1 MTKTILVIGT
11 FDTKADELA
20 YLIARIES
28 QGGAVLAMDV
38 SVLGQAAI
46 PVGITKH
53 EVAAAAGT
61 TINALIALG
70 EEGEA
75 FAQMSAGAATLT
87 RRLHQAGR
95 VDGMIALGGTM
106 GTDLALDCAQALPLG
121 VPKYIVSTV
130 AGSPLIAAE
139 RMAADVQFILWAGG
153 LYGLNPLC
161 KSSLSQAAGA
171 VLGAARAAEPP
182 RFDRPLIGM
191 TSLGSSCLKYMKRLH
206 PELTRRGYD
215 IAVFHTTGM
224 GGMAFERLAA
234 DGAFACVMDFSL
246 QELVNMLNG
255 SLVSAGA
262 DRLTGAGRSG
272 TPQLVAPGAADIL
285 DLAGWQDI
293 PERFRDR
300 PFHMH
305 NRLIKSVAFNA
316 DERRDL
322 ARAMADRLAAAQG
335 PTHFFLPKGGIEE
348 WDRPGEAARDPEGLA
363 AFCEAAESA
372 MAGRIGLTVLDAHI
386 NDAAFCTAVLARLD
400 DWIAAGIVPKGRPEN
415 EDQKTALGTAA
426 DS

>member
-20 YLIARIES
+20 YLIDRIKA

-38 SVLGQAAI
+38 SILGQAKI
-46 PVGITKH
+46 PVDVTKH
-53 EVAAAAGT
+53 QVAAAADT
-61 TINALIALG
+61 TIDALIALG

-75 FAQMSAGAATLT
+75 FTRMSAGAALLT
-87 RRLHQAGR
+87 RQLHAQGR
-95 VDGMIALGGTM
+95 FHGMIALGGTM

-171 VLGAARAAEPP
+171 VLGAAQAVEAPQ
-182 RFDRPLIGM
+182 FDRPLIGM

-206 PELTRRGYD
+206 PELTKRGYD

-234 DGAFACVMDFSL
+234 EGTFACVMDFSL
-246 QELVNMLNG
+246 QELVNMLHG

-285 DLAGWQDI
+285 DLAGWQPI
-293 PERFRDR
+293 PERFQDR
-300 PFHMH
+300 PFHEH
-305 NRLIKSVAFNA
+305 HRLIKSVGFNA
-316 DERRDL
+316 EERRDL
-322 ARAMADRLAAAQG
+322 ARAIADRLATANG

-348 WDRPGEAARDPEGLA
+348 WDKPGEAAHDPDGLA
-363 AFCEAAESA
+363 AFTEEAERALS
-372 MAGRIGLTVLDAHI
+372 GRVEHTVLDCHI
-386 NDAAFCTAVLARLD
+386 NDAAFCDAVLDQLD
-400 DWIAAGIVPKGRPEN
+400 AWVAAGIVPRGV
-415 EDQKTALGTAA
+415 A
-426 DS
+426 

>member
-20 YLIARIES
+20 YLIDRIKR
-28 QGGAVLAMDV
+28 QGGQVLAMDV
-38 SVLGQAAI
+38 SVLGEAKI
-46 PVGITKH
+46 PVGVTKH
-53 EVAAAAGT
+53 EVAAAAGQ
-61 TINALIALG
+61 TIDGLIALG

-75 FAQMSAGAATLT
+75 FALMSAGAA
-87 RRLHQAGR
+87 RLASRLYKEGR
-95 VDGMIALGGTM
+95 FHGMIALGGTM
-106 GTDLALDCAQALPLG
+106 GTDLALDCAQALPIG

-171 VLGAARAAEPP
+171 VLGAAQSVEPP
-182 RFDRPLIGM
+182 SFDRPLIGM

-206 PELTRRGYD
+206 PELTKRGYD

-224 GGMAFERLAA
+224 GGMAFERLA
-234 DGAFACVMDFSL
+234 DEGTFACVMDFSL
-246 QELVNMLNG
+246 QELVNMLHG

-285 DLAGWQDI
+285 DLAGWQPI
-293 PERFRDR
+293 PARFQDR
-300 PFHMH
+300 PFHEH
-305 NRLIKSVAFNA
+305 NRLIKSIGFNA

-322 ARAMADRLAAAQG
+322 AHAIADRLAGAKG

-348 WDRPGEAARDPEGLA
+348 WDRPGEAAHDPEGLA
-363 AFCEAAESA
+363 AFTDEAERA
-372 MAGRIGLTVLDAHI
+372 MTGRVEMTVLDCHI
-386 NDAAFCTAVLARLD
+386 NDAAFCDAVLAKLD
-400 DWIAAGIVPKGRPEN
+400 AWVTAGIVPKG
-415 EDQKTALGTAA
+415 KAA
-426 DS
+426 

>member
-20 YLIARIES
+20 YLIGRIKA
-28 QGGAVLAMDV
+28 QGGDVLTMDV
-38 SVLGQAAI
+38 SVLGEAQI
-46 PVGITKH
+46 PVEVSKH
-53 EVAAAAGT
+53 EVAAAAGA
-61 TINALIALG
+61 TIDGLIALG

-75 FAQMSAGAATLT
+75 FARMSAGAAVLT
-87 RRLHQAGR
+87 RRLYDAGR
-95 VDGMIALGGTM
+95 FHGMIALGGTM

-139 RMAADVQFILWAGG
+139 RMAADAQFILWAGG

-171 VLGAARAAEPP
+171 VLGAAQAVEMPQ
-182 RFDRPLIGM
+182 FDRPMIGM

-234 DGAFACVMDFSL
+234 EGLFACVMDFSL
-246 QELVNMLNG
+246 QEFVNVQHG

-272 TPQLVAPGAADIL
+272 TPQMVAPGAADIL
-285 DLAGWQDI
+285 DLAGWQEI
-293 PERFRDR
+293 PARFLDR
-300 PFHMH
+300 PFHQH
-305 NRLIKSVAFNA
+305 NRLIKNVAFNA
-316 DERRDL
+316 EERRAL
-322 ARAMADRLAAAQG
+322 ARAMADRLAKATG

-348 WDRPGEAARDPEGLA
+348 WDRPGEAAHDPEGLA
-363 AFCEAAESA
+363 AFTDEAARA
-372 MAGRIGLTVLDAHI
+372 MAGRVQMTALDCHI
-386 NDAAFCTAVLARLD
+386 NDAAFCDAALAKLD
-400 DWIAAGIVPKGRPEN
+400 DWVAAGIVAAGRVS
-415 EDQKTALGTAA
+415 A
-426 DS
+426 

>member
-20 YLIARIES
+20 YLIGRIKA

-38 SVLGQAAI
+38 SVLGEAMF
-46 PVGITKH
+46 PVEVSKH
-53 EVAAAAGT
+53 DVAAAAGA
-61 TINALIALG
+61 TIAGLVGLG

-75 FAQMSAGAATLT
+75 FGRMSVGAALLT
-87 RRLHQAGR
+87 RQLYDAGR
-95 VDGMIALGGTM
+95 FHGMIALGGTM
-106 GTDLALDCAQALPLG
+106 GTDLALDCAQALPIG

-171 VLGAARAAEPP
+171 VLGAAQAVEPP
-182 RFDRPLIGM
+182 EFDRPMIGM

-206 PELTRRGYD
+206 PELTKRGYD
-215 IAVFHTTGM
+215 VAVFHTTGM

-234 DGAFACVMDFSL
+234 EGVFACVMDFSL
-246 QELVNMLNG
+246 QEFVNVQHG

-293 PERFRDR
+293 PDRFNDR
-300 PFHMH
+300 PFHQH
-305 NRLIKSVAFNA
+305 NRLIKNVAFNA
-316 DERRDL
+316 QERRAL
-322 ARAMADRLAAAQG
+322 ARAMADRLAAATG

-348 WDRPGEAARDPEGLA
+348 WDKPGEAAHDPDGLA
-363 AFCEAAESA
+363 AFTAEAEAA
-372 MAGRIGLTVLDAHI
+372 MTGRVDLTVLDCHI
-386 NDAAFCTAVLARLD
+386 NDAVFCEAVLAQLD
-400 DWIAAGIVPKGRPEN
+400 AWVGAGIVAKG
-415 EDQKTALGTAA
+415 KLA
-426 DS
+426 S

>member
-11 FDTKADELA
+11 FDTKADELS
-20 YLIARIES
+20 YLIGRIRA

-38 SVLGQAAI
+38 SVLGEAQI
-46 PVGITKH
+46 PVEVSKH
-53 EVAAAAGT
+53 DVAAAVGE
-61 TINALIALG
+61 TIDGLIALG

-75 FAQMSAGAATLT
+75 FARMSAGAAVLT
-87 RRLHQAGR
+87 RRLHDAGR
-95 VDGMIALGGTM
+95 FHGMIALGGTM
-106 GTDLALDCAQALPLG
+106 GTDLALDCAQALPIG

-171 VLGAARAAEPP
+171 VLGAAQAVEPP
-182 RFDRPLIGM
+182 RFDRPMIGM

-234 DGAFACVMDFSL
+234 EGLFACVMDFSL
-246 QELVNMLNG
+246 QEFVNVQHG

-285 DLAGWQDI
+285 DLAGWQEI
-293 PERFRDR
+293 PARFHDR
-300 PFHMH
+300 PFHQH
-305 NRLIKSVAFNA
+305 NRLIKNVAFNA
-316 DERRDL
+316 EERRAL
-322 ARAMADRLAAAQG
+322 ARAMADRLAGAKG

-348 WDRPGEAARDPEGLA
+348 WDRPGEAAHDPEGLA
-363 AFCEAAESA
+363 AFVDEAERALT
-372 MAGRIGLTVLDAHI
+372 GRVGLTTLACHI
-386 NDAAFCTAVLARLD
+386 NDALFCEAVLAKLD
-400 DWIAAGIVPKGRPEN
+400 DWIAAGIVAAGRV
-415 EDQKTALGTAA
+415 AA
-426 DS
+426 

>member
-20 YLIARIES
+20 YLISRIKA
-28 QGGAVLAMDV
+28 QGGEVLAMDV
-38 SVLGQAAI
+38 SILGQAKTS
-46 PVGITKH
+46 VDVSKH
-53 EVAAAAGT
+53 QVAAAANT
-61 TINALIALG
+61 TIDALIALG

-75 FAQMSAGAATLT
+75 FARMSAGAARMT
-87 RRLHQAGR
+87 RKLHAEGR
-95 VDGMIALGGTM
+95 FHGMIALGGTM

-171 VLGAARAAEPP
+171 VLGAAQAVEAPKL
-182 RFDRPLIGM
+182 DRPLIGM

-234 DGAFACVMDFSL
+234 EGTFACVMDFSL
-246 QELVNMLNG
+246 QELVNMLHG

-285 DLAGWQDI
+285 DLAGWQPI
-293 PERFRDR
+293 PPRFQDR
-300 PFHMH
+300 PFHEH
-305 NRLIKSVAFNA
+305 NRLIKSVGFNA
-316 DERRDL
+316 EERREL
-322 ARAMADRLAAAQG
+322 ARVIADRLAQAKG
-335 PTHFFLPKGGIEE
+335 PTHFFLPRGGIEE
-348 WDRPGEAARDPEGLA
+348 WDRPGEAAHDPEGLA
-363 AFCEAAESA
+363 AFTEAAERA
-372 MAGRIGLTVLDAHI
+372 LTGRVEHTVLDCHI
-386 NDAAFCTAVLARLD
+386 NDAAFCDAVLAKLD
-400 DWIAAGIVPKGRPEN
+400 EWVAAGIVPKG
-415 EDQKTALGTAA
+415 AA
-426 DS
+426 

>member
-20 YLIARIES
+20 YLIARIEA
-28 QGGAVLAMDV
+28 QGGVVLAMDV
-38 SVLGQAAI
+38 SILGEARL
-46 PVGITKH
+46 PVAVTKH
-53 EVAAAAGT
+53 EVAVAADT
-61 TINALIALG
+61 TIDALIALG

-75 FAQMSAGAATLT
+75 FARMSAGAAVLT
-87 RRLHQAGR
+87 RRLHSEGR
-95 VDGMIALGGTM
+95 IDGMIALGGTM
-106 GTDLALDCAQALPLG
+106 GTDLALDCAQALPIG

-130 AGSPLIAAE
+130 AGSPLIAAD

-171 VLGAARAAEPP
+171 VLGAAQAVEPP
-182 RFDRPLIGM
+182 SFDRPLIGM

-246 QELVNMLNG
+246 QEFVNVQHG

-285 DLAGWQDI
+285 DLAGWQDV

-300 PFHMH
+300 PFHQH
-305 NRLIKSVAFNA
+305 NRLIKNVAFNA
-316 DERRDL
+316 GERRAL
-322 ARAMADRLAAAQG
+322 ARAMADRLAGATG
-335 PTHFFLPKGGIEE
+335 PTHFFLPRNGIEE
-348 WDRPGEAARDPEGLA
+348 WDRPGEAAHDPEGLA
-363 AFCEAAESA
+363 AFVDETESA
-372 MAGRIGLTVLDAHI
+372 MTGRVALTALDCHI
-386 NDAAFCTAVLARLD
+386 NDPAFCEAVMTQLD
-400 DWIAAGIVPKGRPEN
+400 AWVAQGLVPKG
-415 EDQKTALGTAA
+415 AA
-426 DS
+426 A

>member
-20 YLIARIES
+20 YLISRIKA
-28 QGGAVLAMDV
+28 QGGSVVAMDV
-38 SVLGQAAI
+38 SVLGQAKI
-46 PVGITKH
+46 PVDLTKH
-53 EVAAAAGT
+53 DVAAAADT
-61 TINALIALG
+61 TIDALIALG

-75 FAQMSAGAATLT
+75 FARMSAGAALLT
-87 RRLHQAGR
+87 RKLHAEGR
-95 VDGMIALGGTM
+95 FHGMIALGGTM

-171 VLGAARAAEPP
+171 VLGAAQAVEPP
-182 RFDRPLIGM
+182 QFDRPLIGM
-191 TSLGSSCLKYMKRLH
+191 TSLGSSCLKYMKQLH

-234 DGAFACVMDFSL
+234 EGTFACVMDFSL
-246 QELVNMLNG
+246 QELVNMLHG

-285 DLAGWQDI
+285 DLAGWQPI
-293 PERFRDR
+293 PARFQDR
-300 PFHMH
+300 PFHEH
-305 NRLIKSVAFNA
+305 NRLIKSIGFNA
-316 DERRDL
+316 EERRGL
-322 ARAMADRLAAAQG
+322 ARAIADRLATAKG

-348 WDRPGEAARDPEGLA
+348 WDKPGEAAHDPEGLA
-363 AFCEAAESA
+363 AFTEEAERAL
-372 MAGRIGLTVLDAHI
+372 AGRVEMTVLDCHI
-386 NDAAFCTAVLARLD
+386 NDAAFCEAVLAQLD
-400 DWIAAGIVPKGRPEN
+400 AWVAAGIVPKG
-415 EDQKTALGTAA
+415 KSA
-426 DS
+426 

>member
-20 YLIARIES
+20 YLIGRIKT

-38 SVLGQAAI
+38 SVLGEAKI
-46 PVGITKH
+46 PVEVSKH
-53 EVAAAAGT
+53 DVAAAAGA
-61 TINALIALG
+61 TIADLIALG

-75 FAQMSAGAATLT
+75 FGKMSAGAALLT
-87 RRLHQAGR
+87 RQLYDAGR
-95 VDGMIALGGTM
+95 FHGMIALGGTM
-106 GTDLALDCAQALPLG
+106 GTDLALDCAQALPIG
-121 VPKYIVSTV
+121 APKYIVSTV

-171 VLGAARAAEPP
+171 VLGAAQAAEPP
-182 RFDRPLIGM
+182 EFDRPMIGM

-206 PELTRRGYD
+206 PELTKRGYD

-234 DGAFACVMDFSL
+234 EGVFACVMDFSL
-246 QELVNMLNG
+246 QEFVNVQHG

-262 DRLTGAGRSG
+262 DRLTGAGRSA

-293 PERFRDR
+293 PDRFTDR
-300 PFHMH
+300 PFHQH
-305 NRLIKSVAFNA
+305 NRLIKNVAFNA
-316 DERRDL
+316 EERRAL
-322 ARAMADRLAAAQG
+322 ARAMAGRLAEAKG

-348 WDRPGEAARDPEGLA
+348 WDRPGEAAHDPEGLA
-363 AFCEAAESA
+363 AFTAEAEAA
-372 MAGRIGLTVLDAHI
+372 MTGRVDLTALDCHI
-386 NDAAFCTAVLARLD
+386 NDAAFCDAVLAQLD
-400 DWIAAGIVPKGRPEN
+400 AWIAAGIVAKG
-415 EDQKTALGTAA
+415 KVA
-426 DS
+426 S